1 MWKSLE
7 QTVLMLHLNFA
18 LNFAEQAAQ
27 KYFRGSL
34 NLCSASVFYGVRLQ
48 GFDIAQASEDKSK
61 GQLSLFR
68 KCQVVL
74 STMEYPAM
82 V

>member
-48 GFDIAQASEDKSK
+48 GFDIA
-61 GQLSLFR
+61 
-68 KCQVVL
+68 
-74 STMEYPAM
+74 
-82 V
+82 